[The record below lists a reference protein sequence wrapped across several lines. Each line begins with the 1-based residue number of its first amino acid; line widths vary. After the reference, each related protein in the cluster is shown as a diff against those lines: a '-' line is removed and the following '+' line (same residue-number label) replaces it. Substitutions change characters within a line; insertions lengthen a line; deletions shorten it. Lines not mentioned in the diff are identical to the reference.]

1 MKIKGKDLK
10 DLVRS
15 KYNTIAVKSSQHYP
29 SSCCGGTPCC
39 GDADYTV
46 FSDDASRL
54 EGYFPDADL
63 GLGCGLPTEF
73 ADIRPGD
80 TVLDLGSGAGN
91 DCFIVRAL
99 TGEQGKV
106 IGLDFAGAMLLKA
119 RENASKLGYTNVEF
133 VRGDIDSMPFNG
145 PTADVI
151 ISNCVLN
158 LVPDKAAAFREMYRV
173 MKPMGHFC
181 VSDVVISGKL
191 PQSLQQD
198 AALYTGCIAGALPR
212 EEYLG
217 LLAEAGFKE
226 ITVRKEK
233 EIKIPGEIL
242 LNYMTKEELNEFR
255 DSGTGIYSI
264 TVTGNKE

>member
-1 MKIKGKDLK
+1 MKTKQKDLK
-10 DLVRS
+10 DIVRS
-15 KYNTIAVKSSQHYP
+15 KYNTIAVKSSQNYQ
-29 SSCCGGTPCC
+29 SSCCGGAPCC
-39 GDADYTV
+39 GDIEYVT

-54 EGYFPDADL
+54 EGYYPEADL

-73 ADIRPGD
+73 AGIKVGD

-91 DCFIVRAL
+91 DCFIARAQV
-99 TGEQGKV
+99 GEEGKV
-106 IGLDFAGAMLLKA
+106 IGLDFAGAMLQKA
-119 RENASKLGYTNVEF
+119 RENASKLGYTNVDF
-133 VRGDIDSMPFNG
+133 VRGDIDSMPFDG

-191 PQSLQQD
+191 SQNLQQD

-226 ITVRKEK
+226 ITIRKEK

-242 LNYMTKEELNEFR
+242 LNYLTEEELNEFMT
-255 DSGTGIYSI
+255 SGTGIYSI